1 MRAIRVL
8 FTHQGE
14 LLRRLRELLQG
25 RDQLLAFH
33 CRINMHCSVDHNDFQ
48 LPVVLIMEPALVT
61 MARALS
67 LASLAISEAQ
77 LTLHV

>member
-14 LLRRLRELLQG
+14 LLRRLRKLLQG

-48 LPVVLIMEPALVT
+48 VPVLIMEPALVT